1 MEATKSYPR
10 VYEFGPVFKTLLLV
24 SALALIAVGVT
35 GAIQSYT
42 LMQGPVAQFGGIL
55 LSLIPI
61 AAALFGTPMVWRC
74 KLSLY
79 EDRLEYNGLVVDA
92 VIRKSDI
99 IEALTPE
106 PHYGMFQIFLTL
118 AGHPFKRLHLAVLG
132 HMDDAVMRWVN
143 GLPHAEPVKVRI

>member
-1 MEATKSYPR
+1 MEATKAYPR
-10 VYEFGPVFKTLLLV
+10 VYQFGPVFKALLIAGAV
-24 SALALIAVGVT
+24 ALIAVGVT

-42 LMQGPVAQFGGIL
+42 HMHGPVAQFGGIL

-61 AAALFGTPMVWRC
+61 AAALFGAPMVWRC

-79 EDRLEYNGLVVDA
+79 EDRLEYNGLVIDA

-99 IEALTPE
+99 IDALMPE
-106 PHYGMFQIFLTL
+106 PENGMFQIFLTL

-132 HMDDAVMRWVN
+132 HMDDAMARWVN
-143 GLPHAEPVKVRI
+143 GLPHAEPVRVRI

>member
-1 MEATKSYPR
+1 MEATKAYPR
-10 VYEFGPVFKTLLLV
+10 VYQFGPVFKFLLLAG
-24 SALALIAVGVT
+24 ALALIVMGVT

-42 LMQGPVAQFGGIL
+42 HMHGAVAQFGGIL

-61 AAALFGTPMVWRC
+61 ATAVFGAPMVWRC

-79 EDRLEYNGLVVDA
+79 EDRLEYNGLVIDA

-99 IEALTPE
+99 IDALTPE
-106 PHYGMFQIFLTL
+106 PQNGMFQIFLTL

-132 HMDDAVMRWVN
+132 HMDDAMARWVN
-143 GLPHAEPVKVRI
+143 GLPHAEPVRVRI

>member
-1 MEATKSYPR
+1 MDVSKAYPR
-10 VYEFGPVFKTLLLV
+10 VYQFGPVFKSLIIAG
-24 SALALIAVGVT
+24 ALALIAIGVT
-35 GAIQSYT
+35 GAMQSYT
-42 LMQGPVAQFGGIL
+42 HMHGVVAQFGGIL

-61 AAALFGTPMVWRC
+61 AAALFGAPMVWRC

-79 EDRLEYNGLVVDA
+79 EDRLEYNGLMIDA

-99 IEALTPE
+99 IDSLMPAPQ
-106 PHYGMFQIFLTL
+106 YGMFQIFLTL

-132 HMDDAVMRWVN
+132 HMDEAFMRWVN

>member
-1 MEATKSYPR
+1 MEATKAYPR
-10 VYEFGPVFKTLLLV
+10 VYQFGPVFKSLLAAG
-24 SALALIAVGVT
+24 ALALIAIGVA

-42 LMQGPVAQFGGIL
+42 HMQGPIAQFGGIL
-55 LSLIPI
+55 ISLIPI
-61 AAALFGTPMVWRC
+61 AAALFGAPMVWRC

-79 EDRLEYNGLVVDA
+79 EDRLEYNGLVMDA

-99 IEALTPE
+99 INALTPA
-106 PHYGMFQIFLTL
+106 PQYGMFQIFLTL